1 MISGRTGDNAVS
13 FFFIGKLGYFVIS
26 TSYFER
32 TGQLQILRFQIYL
45 TVRIDLRS
53 IYKISMTDNLF
64 QYVRSLINLI

>member
-1 MISGRTGDNAVS
+1 MIPGRTGDNAVNL
-13 FFFIGKLGYFVIS
+13 FFIGKVGYFVIS

-32 TGQLQILRFQIYL
+32 TGQLQIIRLQIYL

-53 IYKISMTDNLF
+53 KYKISKKNNLF